1 MVANNNVQVPFVL
14 FQKQGVTRDLFRYV
28 MSHVYA
34 GLRFTDIEHLLR
46 QMYYDRSVSLT
57 PGYRQTTLPNAT
69 NGANLST
76 IKPQIEYPGRRM
88 VTNCFLRSYFELEH
102 MYSHRMSELPCIW
115 LSADHTFKV
124 SANIG
129 AWSQGVWVKQFD
141 SLFTVLNEKGQVLT
155 WRLTR
160 GTSFEKVKSTIQNL
174 KKRLDSNGIKVT
186 SIYIDNCCQW
196 RNLLQ
201 NVFGEE
207 VCVKL
212 DLFHAVQRIV
222 SKIPK
227 RGKKGSVIKDLRRRL
242 KDELKL
248 VFRDPSDLGKVRTK
262 STPSKQTLMENLE
275 QFFTK
280 WNGVESDG
288 EEILTQAAKKEI
300 ENLKKHIENGCLCSI
315 PVSCGSN
322 RNEALHK
329 SLKKNISRQRLGIRL
344 ALAPLG
350 VFFFMW
356 NEKKETYFQ
365 KSAIIYTFTALLKW
379 ESLCVRRH
387 SG

>member
-1 MVANNNVQVPFVL
+1 
-14 FQKQGVTRDLFRYV
+14 
-28 MSHVYA
+28 
-34 GLRFTDIEHLLR
+34 
-46 QMYYDRSVSLT
+46 
-57 PGYRQTTLPNAT
+57 
-69 NGANLST
+69 
-76 IKPQIEYPGRRM
+76 
-88 VTNCFLRSYFELEH
+88 
-102 MYSHRMSELPCIW
+102 MSELPCIW

-227 RGKKGSVIKDLRRRL
+227 RGEKGSVIKDLRRRL

-248 VFRDPSDLGKVRTK
+248 VFRDPSDLGKVQTK
-262 STPSKQTLMENLE
+262 SPPSKQTMENLE

-288 EEILTQAAKKEI
+288 EVILTQAAKKEI
-300 ENLKKHIENGCLCSI
+300 EHLKNTLKMVVCATFQFCADQTEMKYFTRALRRTFHDRAS
-315 PVSCGSN
+315 VSGW
-322 RNEALHK
+322 H
-329 SLKKNISRQRLGIRL
+329 
-344 ALAPLG
+344 
-350 VFFFMW
+350 
-356 NEKKETYFQ
+356 
-365 KSAIIYTFTALLKW
+365 
-379 ESLCVRRH
+379 
-387 SG
+387 